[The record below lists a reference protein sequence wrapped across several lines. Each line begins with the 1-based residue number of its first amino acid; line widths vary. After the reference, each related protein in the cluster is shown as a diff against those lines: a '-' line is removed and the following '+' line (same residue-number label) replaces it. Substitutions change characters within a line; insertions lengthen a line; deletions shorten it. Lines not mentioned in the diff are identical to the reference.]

1 MHVNVLQFI
10 FLSFRLYLVLWIRD
24 YCRRNLSLSQHVCC
38 WHEMCTVICVAPF
51 FCCDCHVCRHHRD
64 RCLWLVCSSCTARLT
79 AVKTNNPGVHFQE
92 TVLCSLY
99 ALCTVHS
106 ITVGMIRAVSHWHG
120 VSVNF

>member
-1 MHVNVLQFI
+1 MITAGEIYHSASTCAVGTKCALSSVLH
-10 FLSFRLYLVLWIRD
+10 R
-24 YCRRNLSLSQHVCC
+24 
-38 WHEMCTVICVAPF
+38 F